1 MDTSIGDLGV
11 AQPQFLEARQS
22 FQMHQPSVGHLRA
35 VQIKVL
41 EARESSQVYQPGV
54 GDANGIPELLREAIQ
69 VLRAVNRK
77 LQPPAQD
84 PAPPT
89 GSPSQDDNHK
99 LEGKLSNIK
108 AELAELKS
116 LITAE
121 KGEVVKEAYTVKEVA
136 TKTGFKDGTIRQA
149 CNKERIKEA
158 YKARDGSW
166 RIPHESLVDIR
177 NNGLA
182 SDGTYDPT

>member
-1 MDTSIGDLGV
+1 MKADS
-11 AQPQFLEARQS
+11 R
-22 FQMHQPSVGHLRA
+22 PSPDDGC
-35 VQIKVL
+35 
-41 EARESSQVYQPGV
+41 
-54 GDANGIPELLREAIQ
+54 IPELLREAIQ

-77 LQPPAQD
+77 FQPPAHD

-89 GSPSQDDNHK
+89 GSPNQNDNHK
-99 LEGKLSNIK
+99 LEGKLSNIE

-116 LITAE
+116 LVIAE

-136 TKTGFKDGTIRQA
+136 TKTGLSPYTVRGA
-149 CNKERIKEA
+149 CKHRIKGA
-158 YKARDGSW
+158 YKARDESW

-182 SDGTYDPT
+182 ADGAYDPT